1 MARAYVDGFQT
12 SEGDAAIAG
21 GWGYESVNTMVKHWP
36 GGGSGEGGR
45 DAHYGFGKYAVY
57 PGNNF
62 ELHLIPFTAGALK
75 LEGKTAMAAAVMPY
89 YTISFNQ
96 DTEYG
101 ENVGNAYSTYLITD
115 LLRGT
120 YGFDGVVCTD
130 WGVTRDHAGL
140 DIFGR
145 TPWGVEGLSS
155 GIIKP

>member
-1 MARAYVDGFQT
+1 
-12 SEGDAAIAG
+12 
-21 GWGYESVNTMVKHWP
+21 MVKHWP

-57 PGNNF
+57 PGGNF
-62 ELHLIPFTAGALK
+62 DLHLMPFTDGAFK
-75 LEGKTAMAAAVMPY
+75 LESETGMAAAVMPY

-96 DTEYG
+96 DTTYG

-130 WGVTRDHAGL
+130 WGVTR
-140 DIFGR
+140 
-145 TPWGVEGLSS
+145 
-155 GIIKP
+155 